1 MIAEGEPFAVVV
13 PTRNRPAQLHRLLD
27 SLAEQT
33 LTDYDVLIV
42 DQSDTSDAALVER
55 VEGHD
60 RLHLVRDEGRGASRA
75 RNVGWRAVGADWI
88 AYLDDDCIPEA
99 DWAAAL
105 QAEIRDDPAAEMI
118 MGHVGAND
126 APAVDYLP
134 VAVFPVESVQVL
146 SGRFIRPWRVGYS
159 VAMAIRRSALDGL
172 GGWDERFGPGSVDY
186 PASDDMDLNYRLLR
200 AGGSAYLTPRLRA
213 VHDQW
218 RSSDDLLALYGGY
231 SRAWGGLVAKAL
243 RTRDPLG
250 AALFT
255 AGRLRGIARLL
266 VGAATDRSRFRLQLA
281 LAELKGF
288 GAGLVRGVGQAW

>member
-1 MIAEGEPFAVVV
+1 VIAEGEPFAVVI

-27 SLAEQT
+27 SLADQT
-33 LTDYDVLIV
+33 LTDYDVVIV
-42 DQSDTSDAALVER
+42 DQSDAVDPALEQRVER
-55 VEGHD
+55 HD
-60 RLHLVRDEGRGASRA
+60 RLHLVHDEGRGASRA

-99 DWAAAL
+99 AWAAAL
-105 QAEIRDDPAAEMI
+105 HAEIRADRAVEMI
-118 MGHVGAND
+118 MGDVGAND
-126 APAVDYLP
+126 APADDYLP
-134 VAVFPVESVQVL
+134 VAVFPVPTAQVV

-159 VAMAIRRSALDGL
+159 VAMAIRRSALDKL
-172 GGWDERFGPGSVDY
+172 GGWDERFGPGCVDY

-200 AGGSAYLTPRLRA
+200 SGGSAYLTPRMRA

-218 RSSDDLLALYGGY
+218 RTSSDLLALYGGY
-231 SRAWGGLVAKAL
+231 SRAWGGLVAKQL

-266 VGAATDRSRFRLQLA
+266 VGAAAGRSRFRLRLA